1 MTLYEIPFGRGK
13 RWGGSTSGVLNHLF
27 GNWTLGGTYVAQ
39 TGSRFHPTFAGTDPG
54 NTNIR
59 SGRADR
65 IADGTLPSDQRTLQR
80 WFDTT
85 AFVTPADAIGRFGTS
100 GPFVLE
106 GPGLSVFHAGLYKD
120 VVFHE
125 RLRLR
130 LEAVS
135 TNALNHPNFGNPST
149 VVGTPAYG
157 QVLTMHPGDGN
168 RNYSLTARIV
178 F

>member
-1 MTLYEIPFGRGK
+1 
-13 RWGGSTSGVLNHLF
+13 
-27 GNWTLGGTYVAQ
+27 
-39 TGSRFHPTFAGTDPG
+39 
-54 NTNIR
+54 
-59 SGRADR
+59 
-65 IADGTLPSDQRTLQR
+65 
-80 WFDTT
+80 
-85 AFVTPADAIGRFGTS
+85 VTPPDGIGRFGTS

-135 TNALNHPNFGNPST
+135 TNALNHPNFGNPSN